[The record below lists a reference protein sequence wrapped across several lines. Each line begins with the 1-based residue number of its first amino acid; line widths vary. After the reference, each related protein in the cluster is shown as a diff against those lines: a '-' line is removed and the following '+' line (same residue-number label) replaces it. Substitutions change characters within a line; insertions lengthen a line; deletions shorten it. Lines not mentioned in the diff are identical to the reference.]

1 MLREVRKRV
10 NAEQQSIAVK
20 KRSKIAKMQN

>member
-10 NAEQQSIAVK
+10 NAVEPSIAAK
-20 KRSKIAKMQN
+20 KRPKIAKMQN